1 MNGIQS
7 LQSFNFVWYI
17 LKFLS
22 KFIFFINIVFDIPT
36 SINETNSIKDFI
48 PDGKLLYSIINYNHV
63 CELHY
68 NSDMTDEQ
76 IANYLSDNVNYSIN
90 IDITFCNQII

>member
-1 MNGIQS
+1 
-7 LQSFNFVWYI
+7 
-17 LKFLS
+17 
-22 KFIFFINIVFDIPT
+22 VFDIPT

-90 IDITFCNQII
+90 IDIIKKKYYWLRYKNYAINMEIYN